1 MFRPCINDVSLDEY
15 KNMINQ
21 IVLFLQG
28 KNSDIK
34 DLIKKEM
41 DDKIE
46 KLEFEKAA
54 KLKKRLDDIERINLK
69 QKVANLNEN
78 STDIFGYVHHLNELY
93 VQVFKIRDY
102 KVVLHDNVIL
112 NDIAKEE
119 IAEQVE
125 YIISNYYLSNE
136 DIPKKVYVKLEDKSI
151 ELLNQFFK
159 EKKININV
167 MCPKKGDKAK
177 LIDMVENNI
186 HINIED
192 RKNNVLADL
201 SEVLSLTYEINSI
214 ESFDISNLRNEY
226 IVGCMI
232 RFEDKKLNKKMYRK
246 FKIKSTTTQDDPK
259 SMYEV
264 ITRRLKHS
272 EDWPLP
278 DAFFI
283 DGGKNQVNVVK
294 KALKE
299 AGENNVLVYGMI
311 KNDKHRTKGLIDK
324 DGNEIDFSNNKNILN
339 FLTFLQDE
347 VHRFTIT
354 YHRKLRDSIK

>member
-1 MFRPCINDVSLDEY
+1 M
-15 KNMINQ
+15 
-21 IVLFLQG
+21 
-28 KNSDIK
+28 
-34 DLIKKEM
+34 
-41 DDKIE
+41 
-46 KLEFEKAA
+46 
-54 KLKKRLDDIERINLK
+54 
-69 QKVANLNEN
+69 
-78 STDIFGYVHHLNELY
+78 
-93 VQVFKIRDY
+93 
-102 KVVLHDNVIL
+102 
-112 NDIAKEE
+112 
-119 IAEQVE
+119 
-125 YIISNYYLSNE
+125 
-136 DIPKKVYVKLEDKSI
+136 
-151 ELLNQFFK
+151 
-159 EKKININV
+159 
-167 MCPKKGDKAK
+167 
-177 LIDMVENNI
+177 
-186 HINIED
+186 NIED
-192 RKNNVLADL
+192 RKNNVLAEL

-272 EDWPLP
+272 KDWPLP

-299 AGENNVLVYGMI
+299 AGETNVLIYGMI

-324 DGNEIDFSNNKNILN
+324 DGNEIDLSNNKNILN